1 MTRRRFLIP
10 LLLLPVLGVLPGCDR
25 GSSNSSSGDSGTG
38 DIIIGQVASLT
49 GDTATFGVSSN
60 EGLLLALDE
69 INAKGVLNGRK
80 IQVKT
85 EDDRSLPD
93 EAKTATEKL
102 ITRDK
107 AVAIIGEIA
116 SSRSIAMAPVAQ
128 DNKVPMLSPGSTNPK
143 VTEIGDYIFRACFID
158 PFQGTAVAT
167 FAMAPKPEGLG
178 LKKFAILYPVNSDYG
193 MGLREFF
200 GNAVKKAGGQIVADE
215 AYTEKSDVDFR
226 GQLTKIK
233 QANPDAI
240 FCSGYYT
247 EAGLIAQQARELGIN
262 VPLMGGDGWDSDQTV
277 KIGKAATNNCFFSNH
292 YSADEDRPA
301 VKAFVEAY
309 RARYKN
315 QDGSPKTPDA
325 MAILGYDAMKLM
337 ADAITRAGSA
347 DSDKIREALAQTKNF
362 PGASGN
368 ITIDAERNA
377 QKPLVI
383 LEIKDGHFDYIG
395 SVEPDPQGGS
405 LHFRRAKK

>member
-1 MTRRRFLIP
+1 MTRRRFFAS
-10 LLLLPVLGVLPGCDR
+10 LLLLLTVGSAFIGCKNEQ
-25 GSSNSSSGDSGTG
+25 SSGGDSGTG
-38 DIIIGQVASLT
+38 DIIIGHVASLT

-69 INAKGVLNGRK
+69 INKTGVLNGRK
-80 IQVKT
+80 IKVVT

-93 EAKTATEKL
+93 EAKTAVEKL

-143 VTEIGDYIFRACFID
+143 VTEVGDYIFRACFID
-158 PFQGTAVAT
+158 PFQGTAVAN
-167 FAMAPKPEGLG
+167 FAMKD
-178 LKKFAILYPVNSDYG
+178 LKMKKLAILYPVNSDYG

-200 GNAVKKAGGQIVADE
+200 GDAVKKAGGQIVADE

-233 QANPDAI
+233 QSNPDAI

-247 EAGLIAQQARELGIN
+247 EAGLIAQQARELGIT

-277 KIGKAATNNCFFSNH
+277 KIGKSATNNCFFSNH
-292 YSADEDRPA
+292 YSADEDRPE

-309 RARYKN
+309 RGRYKN
-315 QDGSPKTPDA
+315 PDGSPKTPDA

-337 ADAITRAGSA
+337 ADAIGRAGGTEGE
-347 DSDKIREALAQTKNF
+347 KIRDALAGTKNF
-362 PGASGN
+362 PGASGA
-368 ITIDAERNA
+368 ITIDNQRNA
-377 QKPLVI
+377 QKSLVI
-383 LEIKDGHFDYIG
+383 LEIKDGKFDYVA
-395 SVEPDPQGGS
+395 SVAPDPQSGQ
-405 LHFRRAKK
+405 LKVRRTSK

>member
-1 MTRRRFLIP
+1 MTRRQFLIP

-25 GSSNSSSGDSGTG
+25 GTSNGSSGDSGTG

-49 GDTATFGVSSN
+49 GDTATFGVSSS
-60 EGLLLALDE
+60 EGLKLALDE

-178 LKKFAILYPVNSDYG
+178 LKRFAILYPVNSDYG

-200 GNAVKKAGGQIVADE
+200 GNAVKKAGGKIVADE
-215 AYTEKSDVDFR
+215 AYAEKSDVDFR

-233 QANPDAI
+233 QSNPTRSSAPATTPRPG
-240 FCSGYYT
+240 SSRSRRASWAST
-247 EAGLIAQQARELGIN
+247 SRS
-262 VPLMGGDGWDSDQTV
+262 W
-277 KIGKAATNNCFFSNH
+277 AATGGTATRRSR
-292 YSADEDRPA
+292 SA
-301 VKAFVEAY
+301 
-309 RARYKN
+309 RARRTTASSRTTTPPTRIGPEVKGVRRGVPRRFKN
-315 QDGSPKTPDA
+315 PDGSPKTPDA

-337 ADAITRAGSA
+337 ADAINRAWQRTTAS
-347 DSDKIREALAQTKNF
+347 KIRDALATTKEL
-362 PGASGN
+362 PRRSGRHH
-368 ITIDAERNA
+368 DRRQA
-377 QKPLVI
+377 QRPEVAGHP
-383 LEIKDGHFDYIG
+383 EIKDGKFDYVA
-395 SVEPDPQGGS
+395 SVAPT
-405 LHFRRAKK
+405 RRAGS